1 MLQEKRR
8 PSVSD
13 RLMGEINQGLQQ
25 RQQQQQ
31 MQQENQRLEQRFG
44 QKFSNDPETRKLE
57 IKYALEGENDLNKI
71 AAQLQGKKNE
81 GPSKEDIQR
90 QDEISNLQGAMQSVQ
105 KMKQLRKKG
114 NLGRGSSFFGY
125 LGGDVATD
133 RGTYETLGNSLIQ
146 YATNLKITNKQEF
159 EKLAG
164 HLSDP
169 DVTDDEAKGILNA
182 LEKIINDNMMK
193 YQTNKTGGQNQPSM
207 NQTKK
212 PPLASF
218 ER

>member
-1 MLQEKRR
+1 M
-8 PSVSD
+8 
-13 RLMGEINQGLQQ
+13 
-25 RQQQQQ
+25 
-31 MQQENQRLEQRFG
+31 
-44 QKFSNDPETRKLE
+44 
-57 IKYALEGENDLNKI
+57 EGENDLNKI